1 MRRAGPLLAAAV
13 VVVANLLALASV
25 ARNRSGEP
33 EAELWLT
40 ERELPRAPWTD
51 ESSGVFLRLEWARS
65 RPGSKADWPWFD
77 RAKLESLGFDCSH
90 PADAKDADS
99 HYARVMPR
107 EAFVVLELDGE
118 AFARW
123 LEARE
128 AQPPAPSP
136 PSGPPES
143 PRETASRL
151 VPIDAGT
158 DAAALRRLH
167 PDRARHLIVP
177 AVVSPAWK
185 DGLVFGRIRQLRVS
199 QVHVPKDVANGVPAL
214 RQRGTAAPRYEVLV
228 RFGRR
233 LEPWAVEARPRP

>member
-1 MRRAGPLLAAAV
+1 V
-13 VVVANLLALASV
+13 VVVANLVALASV

-51 ESSGVFLRLEWARS
+51 ESTGVFLRLEWARS
-65 RPGSKADWPWFD
+65 PPGSKADWPWFE

-90 PADAKDADS
+90 PADAKDAAK
-99 HYARVMPR
+99 HYARVVPR
-107 EAFVVLELDGE
+107 EAYVVLELDG
-118 AFARW
+118 R
-123 LEARE
+123 
-128 AQPPAPSP
+128 
-136 PSGPPES
+136 PEN

-151 VPIDAGT
+151 VPIDAGI
-158 DAAALRRLH
+158 DPAGLRRLH
-167 PDRARHLIVP
+167 PDRARQLIVP

-199 QVHVPKDVANGVPAL
+199 QVHVPKDVAQGVPAL

>member
-1 MRRAGPLLAAAV
+1 V
-13 VVVANLLALASV
+13 VVLTNLVALAGV
-25 ARNRSGEP
+25 ARNRSAEP

-51 ESSGVFLRLEWARS
+51 EGAGVFLRLEWARS
-65 RPGSKADWPWFD
+65 LPGSKADWPWFD
-77 RAKLESLGFDCSH
+77 RAKLESLGFDCGH
-90 PADAKDADS
+90 PADAPDAAS

-107 EAFVVLELDGE
+107 EAYVVLELDGE

-128 AQPPAPSP
+128 AQPPAPAP

-158 DAAALRRLH
+158 DPAALRRLH
-167 PDRARHLIVP
+167 PERGRQLILP
-177 AVVSPAWK
+177 AVVSPGWR
-185 DGLVFGRIRQLRVS
+185 DGVVFGRIRQLRLS
-199 QVHVPKDVANGVPAL
+199 QVHVPKDVAAGVPAL
-214 RQRGTAAPRYEVLV
+214 RQRGPAAPRYEVLV
-228 RFGRR
+228 RFGAR